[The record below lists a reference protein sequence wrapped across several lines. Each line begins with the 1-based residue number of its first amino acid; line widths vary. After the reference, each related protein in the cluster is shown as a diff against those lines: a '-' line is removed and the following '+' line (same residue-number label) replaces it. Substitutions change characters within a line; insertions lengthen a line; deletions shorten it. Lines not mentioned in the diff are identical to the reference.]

1 MRENCMYL
9 HTDVCQI
16 KMYLLCSSLNTTVLA
31 GDVFTVPV
39 FSRPTGEAQV
49 RVTLSYGQ
57 VTGTLL
63 GVTLSLTAAAW
74 KPVLT
79 CTDRK
84 IQFKNNSCIQT

>member
-1 MRENCMYL
+1 MYL
-9 HTDVCQI
+9 HTDECQI
-16 KMYLLCSSLNTTVLA
+16 KMYLLCPSLNTTVLA

-79 CTDRK
+79 CTDR
-84 IQFKNNSCIQT
+84 